1 MRFGWLIGTL
11 PLLGLLSAPRDA
23 RAETRRY
30 ALDASA
36 SQVVVH
42 VGKSGLLAVAGHEH
56 EVVSGGL
63 HGTVSA
69 DPERVEQASV
79 DVWFDAGALRV
90 TGKGEPAGD
99 VPSVQETMLGPEV
112 LDTARHPGIH
122 FLSTAV
128 ANARRDG
135 DAVLLD
141 LHGKLSIHGV
151 TREITVPVRVTFDAD
166 RLQASGSTKLRQ
178 TDFGIKPISKAGVVK
193 VKDELDVSWRLVA
206 RSRQGSAAGAA
217 K

>member
-1 MRFGWLIGTL
+1 L
-11 PLLGLLSAPRDA
+11 PLLGVLFGPGHA

-36 SQVVVH
+36 SQVVVR
-42 VGKSGLLAVAGHEH
+42 VGKAGLLSIAGHEH
-56 EVVSGGL
+56 EVVSGGM

-69 DPERVEQASV
+69 DLEHIEQASV

-99 VPSVQETMLGPEV
+99 IPSVQETMLGPEV
-112 LDTARHPGIH
+112 LDAPRHPGIH
-122 FLSTAV
+122 FLSTSV
-128 ANARRDG
+128 TTSRRDG

-151 TREITVPVRVTFDAD
+151 TREVTVPVRVTFDAD
-166 RLQASGSTKLRQ
+166 RLKVSGSTKLRQ

-193 VKDELDVSWRLVA
+193 VKDELDVSWRVVA

>member
-1 MRFGWLIGTL
+1 VRNRWLAGTL
-11 PLLGLLSAPRDA
+11 PLLGLLLGPGAA

-36 SQVVVH
+36 SQLVVH
-42 VGKSGLLAVAGHEH
+42 VGKSGLLSVAGHEH
-56 EVVSGGL
+56 EVVSGGM

-69 DPERVEQASV
+69 DPEHLEQASV
-79 DVWFDAGALRV
+79 DVFFDAGALRV
-90 TGKGEPAGD
+90 TGKGEPPGD
-99 VPSVQETMLGPEV
+99 VPSVQETMLGPGV
-112 LDTARHPGIH
+112 LDAGRHPGIH

-128 ANARRDG
+128 ASVRRDG

-178 TDFGIKPISKAGVVK
+178 TEFGIKPISKAGVVK

-206 RSRQGSAAGAA
+206 RSRQGSAVGAA